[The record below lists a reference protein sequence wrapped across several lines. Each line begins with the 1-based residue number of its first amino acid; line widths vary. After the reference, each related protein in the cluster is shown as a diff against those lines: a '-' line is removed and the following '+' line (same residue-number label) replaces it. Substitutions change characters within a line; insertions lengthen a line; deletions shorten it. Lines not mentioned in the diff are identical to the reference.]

1 MTISECA
8 EPWPSHP
15 WPPGPLASHI
25 TWFAERLA
33 EQGYAPFTTQE
44 KLRLVMHLSQW
55 LQEQHVGAEALD
67 EPCIGQFLQYRQQQG
82 RAPRHHRVTLRTFLT
97 ELRDAGTVWPVLPGN
112 TISLLCGV
120 FSRSVLGPALSCCM
134 HSVCTI

>member
-8 EPWPSHP
+8 DPWPSHP
-15 WPPGPLASHI
+15 WHPGPLASHI

-33 EQGYAPFTTQE
+33 EQGYAPFTTHE

-55 LQEQHVGAEALD
+55 LQEQHVGADALD

-82 RAPRHHRVTLRTFLT
+82 RAPRHHGPNLAKGDFLAKCVRSGAQSGG
-97 ELRDAGTVWPVLPGN
+97 ESSVVL
-112 TISLLCGV
+112 
-120 FSRSVLGPALSCCM
+120 A
-134 HSVCTI
+134 